1 MGRPDFDELLYI
13 VSGVIFLATLGV
25 ALAFVGQYV
34 IGDLIV
40 ILSVI
45 WALSIF
51 YFMKYVEKKHNDEQD
66 S

>member
-1 MGRPDFDELLYI
+1 M
-13 VSGVIFLATLGV
+13 IFLATLGV
-25 ALAFVGQYV
+25 ALAFAGQYV

-51 YFMKYVEKKHNDEQD
+51 YFMKYVEKKDNDEQD